1 MLTSGI
7 KTRVLL
13 LAILPAAAAA
23 LIFFFIFANK
33 QIQDIEIS
41 LNEKGN
47 AIARYLATSSEYGI
61 FSGNISLLTPL
72 ADAAM
77 SEGDIISITI
87 TNSLGTPIVQRPQS
101 SDQPLAHRKTK
112 SAVNNRVFTKPVM
125 QHELPITDFEESE
138 LPIPEILGW
147 VVVEVSNDLADTRKR
162 EAITESSLIT
172 LAILFLSIYIG
183 ARISRHITFPITSLT
198 NAVKEIESGNLDVTI
213 DNQASGELLTLEE
226 GIRSMLRSLK
236 VSRKETNR
244 QIEKAT
250 TGLRQSLKILERQ
263 NNELVTARQE
273 ALSASQAKS
282 YFLANISHEIRTP
295 MNGILGF
302 IKLIKETNPTKEQL
316 DYLDTIESSTN
327 NLLTII
333 NDVLDLSKIEAGK
346 LSVHDVDFDLHE
358 CIENV
363 ILLTTPAATE
373 KDLEITDFYYTDT
386 PRNITA
392 PSDRI
397 RQILINLIGNAI
409 KFSNSGTIVVRA
421 MLEEQTGNT
430 VKIKITVSDQGP
442 GISNEDQQFLFNSF
456 IQLVSDHQTQKI
468 GTGLGLSISK
478 SLAEAMNGEIGVD
491 SQPGIGSTFWFT
503 FEGEI
508 NKYNDLTPNGNFD
521 FHGKFVRLFDTNEL
535 TRQSTSHTLRSL
547 GFSVEENDHFIRADE
562 DFIPADKC
570 DLFVLG
576 ISSNEYFYDAFNI
589 TLKRLQQEKAGHVLI
604 LMGRSN
610 PELLIRAHEH
620 GACTCL
626 ARPYRERDL
635 IYALNDLLGKAGDD
649 NINNESTPIIDVTF
663 PEQRRLDGTHILIA
677 EDNPINAKLLETI
690 LRQSGAKTNLAKNGL
705 EAVEYFKKAEY
716 DVVIMDIQMP
726 EMNGIDATKE
736 IRATENQAQ
745 GKHTPIIGLTANIM
759 LRDKK
764 QHIEAGFDDI
774 LEKPIPAEELLHE
787 ISYWI
792 HSNKSKSQS
801 PEIAGNNNLI
811 IGKTKPGALPACG
824 IDPALSKTLYE
835 MLLAEL
841 PNTRSTLVKAL
852 ASQDWEKLRATLHR
866 FLGGMSYCNV
876 PALRDS
882 VIAFQAS
889 LQNQSPSMQLDF
901 KNMLNQIDRLV
912 SQSRKNI

>member
-7 KTRVLL
+7 RTRVLL
-13 LAILPAAAAA
+13 LAILPATAAS
-23 LIFFFIFANK
+23 LIFFSIFVNK
-33 QIQDIEIS
+33 QIKDIEVS
-41 LNEKGN
+41 LNEKGD
-47 AIARYLATSSEYGI
+47 AVARYLATSSEYGI

-72 ADAAM
+72 VDAALN
-77 SEGDIISITI
+77 EGNIISITI
-87 TNSLGTPIVQRPQS
+87 TNNQGTPIIQRPNS
-101 SDQPLAHRKTK
+101 TERSLAENK
-112 SAVNNRVFTKPVM
+112 SRTISNSRIFTKPVI
-125 QHELPITDFEESE
+125 QHEISITDFEESE

-147 VVVEVSNDLADTRKR
+147 VVVEVSNDLSDRRKH
-162 EAITESSLIT
+162 EDIAESSLIT
-172 LAILFLSIYIG
+172 VAILILSIYIG
-183 ARISRHITFPITSLT
+183 TRISRHITSPITTLT
-198 NAVKEIESGNLDVTI
+198 NAAKEIEGGNLDVVI
-213 DNQASGELLTLEE
+213 NSRASGELLTLEE

-236 VSRKETNR
+236 VSKQETNR

-250 TGLRQSLKILERQ
+250 TGLRESLKILERQ
-263 NNELVTARQE
+263 NDELTTARQE

-316 DYLDTIESSTN
+316 DYLDTIENSTN

-346 LSVHDVDFDLHE
+346 LSVRDVDFDLHE

-373 KDLEITDFYYTDT
+373 KELEITHFYYTDT
-386 PRNITA
+386 PRNLTA
-392 PSDRI
+392 PSDRV

-409 KFSNSGTIVVRA
+409 KYSDSGTIVVRA
-421 MLEEQTGNT
+421 MLEAQRGNT

-442 GISNEDQQFLFNSF
+442 GISKEDQQFLFNSF

-508 NKYNDLTPNGNFD
+508 NKYNVLISNGNSPY
-521 FHGKFVRLFDTNEL
+521 HGKTVCLFDTNEL
-535 TRQSTSHTLRSL
+535 TRQSTSHTFRSM
-547 GFSVEENDHFIRADE
+547 GFSVEEYDHFIATGESFTPSD
-562 DFIPADKC
+562 IC

-576 ISSNEYFYDAFNI
+576 ICSDEYFYDAFNA
-589 TLKRLQQEKAGHVLI
+589 TLKQLQQNKARHILVLI
-604 LMGRSN
+604 GRSN
-610 PELLIRAHEH
+610 PELLIRLHEQ
-620 GACTCL
+620 GSCTCL

-635 IYALNDLLGKAGDD
+635 ISALTELLGGTNKDKTK
-649 NINNESTPIIDVTF
+649 ETSTPVLEVAT

-690 LRQSGAKTNLAKNGL
+690 LRQSGARISLAKNGV
-705 EAVEYFKKAEY
+705 EAIDLFNQAEY
-716 DVVIMDIQMP
+716 DVIIMDIQMP
-726 EMNGIDATKE
+726 EMNGIDATRK
-736 IRATENQAQ
+736 IRETENQHRRKQTA
-745 GKHTPIIGLTANIM
+745 IIGLTANIM

-764 QHIEAGFDDI
+764 QHIEAGFNDI
-774 LEKPIPAEELLHE
+774 LEKPIPADELLHE

-792 HSNKSKSQS
+792 HSSRSKANF
-801 PEIAGNNNLI
+801 PVALHHNNLVI
-811 IGKTKPGALPACG
+811 SKVTPRSPPSCG

-841 PNTRSTLVKAL
+841 ADTRATLVSAL
-852 ASQDWEKLRATLHR
+852 NNQDWENLRAALHR

-876 PALRDS
+876 PALQAAAL
-882 VIAFQAS
+882 AFQAS
-889 LQNQSPSMQLDF
+889 LREQSPSMQMDF
-901 KNMLNQIDRLV
+901 KNLLEQIDSLLTQAR
-912 SQSRKNI
+912 NNA